1 MVRLGYCWHRVV
13 PEHHQELLPRGR
25 RSVTSVRR
33 DPARLYV
40 ALDVSQRYL
49 VLTAPAFDHVV
60 SWLSDLKQHA
70 DEDVS
75 IIRKPCIRI
84 SRVARHLLIRLVV
97 ANKTDLCSTSSPSVP
112 QVQYGQPFPAP
123 QAPIRLST
131 SSGSSQAAA
140 HSAPPQETAD
150 QEAVEAED
158 PARSQETNPNLKPR
172 AVSTLDGV
180 LFAREHGLLYVETS
194 AKEGWGVVDAFEWTA
209 REVLDRIRGKQL
221 GKKVSGWHAWSYGGR
236 SSGHADLS

>member
-1 MVRLGYCWHRVV
+1 MPR
-13 PEHHQELLPRGR
+13 PLL
-25 RSVTSVRR
+25 T
-33 DPARLYV
+33 V
-40 ALDVSQRYL
+40 A
-49 VLTAPAFDHVV
+49 AFDHVV

-75 IIRKPCIRI
+75 IIRESSAVRLCSK
-84 SRVARHLLIRLVV
+84 VLLGSHVPVV
-97 ANKTDLCSTSSPSVP
+97 ANKTDLCSTSPPSVP

-123 QAPIRLST
+123 QAPLRLST
-131 SSGSSQAAA
+131 SSGSSQGAIPADRPEA
-140 HSAPPQETAD
+140 AD
-150 QEAVEAED
+150 QPAVEAED
-158 PARSQETNPNLKPR
+158 PHSAQEPNPNLKPR

-221 GKKVSGWHAWSYGGR
+221 GKKVGGDR
-236 SSGHADLS
+236 ICRWPHADAF